1 MKLSVELP
9 DALAEQARNLA
20 AREQTSLDAL
30 IAAALTVQLSH
41 APLRPT
47 IAERAA
53 RADWARFDEIMARV
67 PANPPLPGDEK

>member
-9 DALAEQARNLA
+9 DALVEHARKLA
-20 AREQTSLDAL
+20 AREHTSVDAL

-53 RADWARFDEIMARV
+53 SVDWERVNAIMARI
-67 PANPPLPGDEK
+67 PANPPVPGDEK